1 MKRDPRYDVLFEP
14 VRIGPVTAKNRFYQV
29 PHCTGMGNRLPQ
41 NLAAMRRVK
50 AEGGWGV
57 ICTEYCS
64 IHPSAD
70 DSPFAYA
77 SLWDD
82 DDVRQQALMTE
93 AVHEYGALAGVE
105 LWHGGHHAVNR
116 VSRLPILSPSGLPLH
131 YVHPQHSKAMDRS
144 DIRNLRR
151 WQVDA
156 TKRALKAGFDIVYV
170 YAGHGYLPMQFVSR
184 QFNQRGDEY
193 GGAIENRVRLLREM
207 IEETKEAAAGKAAVA
222 VRFSVEELIGPEG
235 ITHDGEGRAVVELL
249 AELPDLW
256 DVNISYV
263 ENDSWSS
270 RFSDEG
276 FQEQFVKFVKQVTT
290 KPVVGVGRFTSPDA
304 MVKQVT
310 SGVLDLIG
318 AARPSIADPFIPKK
332 IEEGREDEIRECIG
346 CNICRASNNEG
357 APIRCTQNPTMGEEW
372 RRGWHPERM
381 QAKRNDDAVLVVGAG
396 PAGLEC
402 ALALGRRGH
411 RVLLAD
417 RARALGGRLNRESVL
432 PGLATYGRVR
442 DWRTGRIATM
452 PNVETYPESDLSAED
467 VLGFD
472 VPHVAIATGARWRR
486 DGVGHA
492 THHPVPGCERPD
504 ILTPDDIMDGILPPG
519 GRGSA
524 VTIYDDDQYY
534 MGGVLAEKLAC
545 AGFTVTMATPGM
557 EISAWC
563 RMTDEQFRVHQRLD
577 SLGVRFVLNRRLVA
591 IGADHLRLACTYT
604 GKEEELAAPSLL
616 LVTARTP
623 DMTLF
628 DRLSSDPDALKG
640 AGIRTLARIGD
651 CLVPGAVVHAV
662 YSGHKFARE
671 FGETIDNDAPYRR
684 ERIFLA

>member
-1 MKRDPRYDVLFEP
+1 MPRNPRYDILFEP

-41 NLAAMRRVK
+41 NLAEMRRIK

-57 ICTEYCS
+57 VCTEYCS

-82 DDVRQQALMTE
+82 DDIRQQILMTD
-93 AVHEYGALAGVE
+93 AVHGYGALAGVE

-131 YVHPQHSKAMDRS
+131 YVHPQHSKAMDRT

-156 TKRALKAGFDIVYV
+156 TRRALQAGFDIVYV

-184 QFNQRGDEY
+184 QFNRRSDEY
-193 GGAIENRVRLLREM
+193 GGSIENRVRLLREM
-207 IEETKEAAAGKAAVA
+207 IEETLEAAAGKAAVA
-222 VRFSVEELIGPEG
+222 VRFSVEELIGPDG
-235 ITHDGEGRAVVELL
+235 ITHDGDGRAVVELL

-263 ENDSWSS
+263 ENDSWSA
-270 RFSDEG
+270 RFSEEG
-276 FQEQFVKFVKQVTT
+276 FQEQFIRFVKTVTT

-304 MVKQVT
+304 MAKQVR

-332 IEEGREDEIRECIG
+332 IEEGREEEIRECIG

-381 QAKRNDDAVLVVGAG
+381 NPKRHDDPVLVVGSG
-396 PAGLEC
+396 PSGLEC

-417 RARALGGRLNRESVL
+417 RAREPGGRLNLESVL
-432 PGLATYGRVR
+432 PGLSTYARVR
-442 DWRTGRIATM
+442 DWRLGRLCEMT
-452 PNVETYPESDLSAED
+452 NVEIYPESDLAPDD
-467 VLGFD
+467 VLGFE
-472 VPHVAIATGARWRR
+472 VPHIVLANGARWRR
-486 DGVGHA
+486 DGIGHA
-492 THHPVPGCERPD
+492 THHPVPGHDRAG
-504 ILTPDDIMDGILPPG
+504 IFTPDDLMDGKRPSGTPDRPI
-519 GRGSA
+519 A
-524 VTIYDDDQYY
+524 IYDDDQYY
-534 MGGVLAEKLAC
+534 MAGVLAELLAKS
-545 AGFTVTMATPGM
+545 GQSVVMVTPGM

-563 RMTDEQFRVHQRLD
+563 RLTDEQFRVHQRLD
-577 SLGVRFVLNRRLVA
+577 SLGVRFVLNRKLVA
-591 IGADHLRLACTYT
+591 IGADHLRVADTYT
-604 GKEEELAAPSLL
+604 GKEEEVGCGDVLLA
-616 LVTARTP
+616 TGRTP
-623 DMTLF
+623 ETGLF
-628 DRLSSDPDALKG
+628 DALSADGDRLKQ

-662 YSGHKFARE
+662 YSGHRFARE
-671 FGETIDNDAPYRR
+671 FGETIDPDRPYTR
-684 ERIFLA
+684 ERIFFA

>member
-1 MKRDPRYDVLFEP
+1 MPRNPRYDILFEP
-14 VRIGPVTAKNRFYQV
+14 VKIGPVTAKNRFYQV
-29 PHCTGMGNRLPQ
+29 PHCSGMGNRLPQ

-57 ICTEYCS
+57 VCTEYCS

-82 DDVRQQALMTE
+82 DDIRQQILMTD
-93 AVHEYGALAGVE
+93 AVHEHGALAGVE

-116 VSRLPILSPSGLPLH
+116 VSRVPILSPSGLPLH
-131 YVHPQHSKAMDRS
+131 YVHPQHSKAMDRQ

-156 TKRALKAGFDIVYV
+156 TKRALQAGFDIVYV

-184 QFNQRGDEY
+184 QFNQRSDEY
-193 GGAIENRVRLLREM
+193 GGPIENRARLLREM
-207 IEETKEAAAGKAAVA
+207 IEETLEAAAGKAAVA
-222 VRFSVEELIGPEG
+222 VRFSVEELIGPDG
-235 ITHDGEGRAVVELL
+235 ITHDGDGRAVVELL

-263 ENDSWSS
+263 ENDSWSA
-270 RFSDEG
+270 RFSEEG
-276 FQEQFVKFVKQVTT
+276 FQEKFVKFVKTVTT

-304 MVKQVT
+304 MAKQVK

-332 IEEGREDEIRECIG
+332 IDEGREDEIRECIG
-346 CNICRASNNEG
+346 CNICRANNNEG

-381 QAKRNDDAVLVVGAG
+381 NPKRHDDPVLVVGAG
-396 PAGLEC
+396 PSGLEC

-417 RARALGGRLNRESVL
+417 RAREPGGRLNRESVL
-432 PGLATYGRVR
+432 PGLSTYARVR
-442 DWRTGRIATM
+442 DWRLGRLNDMT
-452 PNVETYPESDLSAED
+452 NVEIYPESDLGPDD
-467 VLGFD
+467 VLGFE
-472 VPHVAIATGARWRR
+472 VPHIVLATGARWRR
-486 DGVGHA
+486 DGIGHS
-492 THHPVPGCERPD
+492 THHPVPGHDRARVF
-504 ILTPDDIMDGILPPG
+504 TPDDLMDGKLPSGTPD
-519 GRGSA
+519 RPIA
-524 VTIYDDDQYY
+524 IYDDDQYY
-534 MGGVLAEKLAC
+534 MAGVLAELLAK
-545 AGFTVTMATPGM
+545 AGNSVVMVTPGL

-563 RMTDEQFRVHQRLD
+563 RLTDEQFRVHQRLD
-577 SLGVRFVLNRRLVA
+577 SLGVRFVLSRRLVS
-591 IGADHLRLACTYT
+591 IGADHLRVADTYT
-604 GKEEELAAPSLL
+604 GKEEEIGCGDVLLATGRAPQ
-616 LVTARTP
+616 AG
-623 DMTLF
+623 LF
-628 DRLSSDPDALKG
+628 DRLSADPAKLEQ

-662 YSGHKFARE
+662 YSGHRFARE
-671 FGETIDNDAPYRR
+671 FGETIDADHPYQR

>member
-1 MKRDPRYDVLFEP
+1 MPRNPRYDILFEP
-14 VRIGPVTAKNRFYQV
+14 VKIGPVTAKNRFYQV
-29 PHCTGMGNRLPQ
+29 PHCSGMGNRLPQ

-57 ICTEYCS
+57 VCTEYCS

-82 DDVRQQALMTE
+82 DDIRQQILMTD
-93 AVHEYGALAGVE
+93 AVHEHGALAGVE

-116 VSRLPILSPSGLPLH
+116 VSRVPILSPSGLPLH
-131 YVHPQHSKAMDRS
+131 YVHPQHSKAMDRA

-156 TKRALKAGFDIVYV
+156 TKRALQAGFDIVYV

-184 QFNQRGDEY
+184 QFNQRSDEY
-193 GGAIENRVRLLREM
+193 GGSIENRARLLREM
-207 IEETKEAAAGKAAVA
+207 IEETLEAAAGKAAVA
-222 VRFSVEELIGPEG
+222 VRFSVEELIGPDG
-235 ITHDGEGRAVVELL
+235 ITHDGDGRAVVELL

-263 ENDSWSS
+263 ENDSWSA
-270 RFSDEG
+270 RFSEEG
-276 FQEQFVKFVKQVTT
+276 FQEKFVKFVKTVTT

-304 MVKQVT
+304 MAKQVK

-346 CNICRASNNEG
+346 CNICRANNNEG

-381 QAKRNDDAVLVVGAG
+381 NPKRHDDPVLVVGAG
-396 PAGLEC
+396 PSGLEC

-417 RARALGGRLNRESVL
+417 RAREPGGRLNRESVL
-432 PGLATYGRVR
+432 PGLSTYARVR
-442 DWRTGRIATM
+442 DWRLGRLREMT
-452 PNVETYPESDLSAED
+452 NVEIYPESDLGPDD
-467 VLGFD
+467 VLGFE
-472 VPHVAIATGARWRR
+472 VPHIVLATGARWRR
-486 DGVGHA
+486 DGIGHS
-492 THHPVPGCERPD
+492 THHPVPGHDRARVF
-504 ILTPDDIMDGILPPG
+504 TPDDLMDGKLPAGTKDKPI
-519 GRGSA
+519 A
-524 VTIYDDDQYY
+524 IYDDDQYY
-534 MGGVLAEKLAC
+534 MAGVLAELLAK
-545 AGFTVTMATPGM
+545 AGNSVVMVTPGL

-563 RMTDEQFRVHQRLD
+563 RLTDEQFRVHQRLD
-577 SLGVRFVLNRRLVA
+577 SLGVRFVLSRRLVS
-591 IGADHLRLACTYT
+591 IGADHLRVSDTYT
-604 GKEEELAAPSLL
+604 GKEETIGCGDVLLATGRAPQ
-616 LVTARTP
+616 AG
-623 DMTLF
+623 LF
-628 DRLSSDPDALKG
+628 DRLSADPAKLER

-662 YSGHKFARE
+662 YSGHRFARE
-671 FGETIDNDAPYRR
+671 FGETVDADHPYQR